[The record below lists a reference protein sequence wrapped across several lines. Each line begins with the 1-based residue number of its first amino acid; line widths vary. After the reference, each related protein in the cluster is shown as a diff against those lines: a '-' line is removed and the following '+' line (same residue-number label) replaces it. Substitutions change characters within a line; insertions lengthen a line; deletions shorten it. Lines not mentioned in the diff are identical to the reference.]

1 MTDVMRVALGQHSA
15 ATHDYLTFAKQL
27 GVGSVQFNMIGKGI
41 GIDQIPKSDD
51 LPEDKGYFDTS
62 FLKRLKQKVN
72 DYGLV
77 LEAIENVP
85 RQFYAD
91 AMLNGPRRD
100 QQIENYQ
107 QMARNM
113 GEAGIPILG
122 LNWMPNLVWR
132 TPAAV
137 GRGGVK
143 VTAFDMERALA
154 GEVVTGITTVPEA
167 EDRIYGEEEMFD
179 NYVRFM
185 ERVLP
190 VAEEAGVKIAL
201 HPDDPPVPSLGGIAR
216 VFYKPENF
224 KRALEA
230 VPSPNHGLDF
240 CMGCFSEMV
249 YADESNNEGV
259 LDAIRYFGERGKIFY
274 VHFRDVQGCV
284 PRFQECFPGEGN
296 VNVVAAIKTLK
307 EVGFTGFIIDD
318 HVPEM
323 IDDSDWRHRGHAYST
338 GYIMALVEAVNQLT

>member
-1 MTDVMRVALGQHSA
+1 MMTREMRVALGQHASA
-15 ATHDYLTFAKQL
+15 TRDYLTFAKQL
-27 GVGSVQFNMIGKGI
+27 GVSGVQFNMIGKGI
-41 GIDQIPKSDD
+41 DLIPHSDD
-51 LPEDKGYFDTS
+51 LPGEKGYWELAD
-62 FLKRLKQKVN
+62 LKRLKQRVD
-72 DYGLV
+72 DYDLE

-85 RQFYAD
+85 RHFYID
-91 AMLNGPRRD
+91 AMLNGSRRAE
-100 QQIENYQ
+100 QIANYQ
-107 QMARNM
+107 TTVRNM

-132 TPAAV
+132 TPMEA

-143 VTAFDMERALA
+143 VTAFDLERAMA
-154 GEVVTGITTVPEA
+154 GEVVTGYVDLPEA
-167 EDRIYGEEEMFD
+167 EDRQYSEAEIFD
-179 NYVRFM
+179 NYVSFM
-185 ERVLP
+185 EQVIP

-201 HPDDPPVPSLGGIAR
+201 HPDDPPVQSLGGIAR

-224 KRALEA
+224 ARALDA

-249 YADESNNEGV
+249 YADRSNNEGV

-284 PRFQECFPGEGN
+284 PKFQECFLGEGN
-296 VNVVAAIKTLK
+296 VDVVAAIRTLK

-323 IDDSDWRHRGHAYST
+323 LDDSDWRHRGHAWST
-338 GYIMALVEAVNQLT
+338 GYIMALVEAVNKLA

>member
-1 MTDVMRVALGQHSA
+1 MTQEMRVALGQHSSP
-15 ATHDYLTFAKQL
+15 THDYLTFAKQL
-27 GVGSVQFNMIGKGI
+27 GVGGVQFNIIGKGI
-41 GIDQIPKSDD
+41 DLIPEEST
-51 LPEDKGYFDTS
+51 LPDDKGYWEVDD
-62 FLKRLKQKVN
+62 LKRLKQRVN
-72 DYGLV
+72 DYDLN

-85 RQFYAD
+85 RQFYID

-100 QQIENYQ
+100 QQISNYQ
-107 QMARNM
+107 TIVRNM

-132 TPAAV
+132 TPMQL

-154 GEVVTGITTVPEA
+154 GEVVVGITNVTEA
-167 EDRIYGEEEMFD
+167 EDRPYSEDEIFD

-185 ERVLP
+185 EAVVP
-190 VAEEAGVKIAL
+190 VAEAAGVKIAL
-201 HPDDPPVPSLGGIAR
+201 HPDDPPVPSLGGFDR

-249 YADESNNEGV
+249 YADRSNNDGV

-284 PRFQECFPGEGN
+284 PKFQECFPGEGN
-296 VNVVAAIKTLK
+296 VDVVAAIRTLK
-307 EVGFTGFIIDD
+307 EVGFSGFIIDD

-338 GYIMALVEAVNQLT
+338 GYIMALVEAVNKLT

>member
-1 MTDVMRVALGQHSA
+1 MAKEMRVALGQHAS

-27 GVGSVQFNMIGKGI
+27 GVGGVQFNMIGKGI
-41 GIDQIPKSDD
+41 DLIPTSDD
-51 LPEDKGYFDTS
+51 LPGENGYWELAD
-62 FLKRLKQKVN
+62 LKRLKQRVN
-72 DYGLV
+72 DYELE

-85 RQFYAD
+85 TAFIRQ

-100 QQIENYQ
+100 EQIANYQ
-107 QMARNM
+107 TTLRNL

-132 TPAAV
+132 TPMQT

-143 VTAFDMERALA
+143 VTAFAMDRALA
-154 GEVVTGITTVPEA
+154 GEVVTGIVNVAEA
-167 EDRIYGEEEMFD
+167 EDREYSEAEMFD

-185 ERVLP
+185 QAVLP
-190 VAEEAGVKIAL
+190 AAEDAGVKIAL
-201 HPDDPPVPSLGGIAR
+201 HPDDPPVPSLGGIGR

-230 VPSPNHGLDF
+230 APSPNHGLDF
-240 CMGCFSEMV
+240 CMGCFSEMI
-249 YADESNNEGV
+249 YAEKSNNDGV
-259 LDAIRYFGERGKIFY
+259 LDAIRYFGGRGKIFY

-284 PRFQECFPGEGN
+284 PKFQECFPGEGN
-296 VNVVAAIKTLK
+296 VDVVAAIKTLR
-307 EVGFTGFIIDD
+307 EVGFDGFIIDD

-323 IDDSDWRHRGHAYST
+323 LDDSDWRHRGHAYST
-338 GYIMALVEAVNQLT
+338 GYIMALVEAVKQLA

>member
-1 MTDVMRVALGQHSA
+1 MKEQMRVALGQHSA
-15 ATHDYLTFAKQL
+15 PTHDYLTFAKQL
-27 GVGSVQFNMIGKGI
+27 GVDGVQFNNIGKGI
-41 GIDQIPKSDD
+41 DLIPEESD
-51 LPEDKGYFDTS
+51 LPDDKGYWDAAD
-62 FLKRLKQKVN
+62 LKRLKQRVN

-85 RQFYAD
+85 RQFYVD
-91 AMLNGPRRD
+91 AMLNGPRCAE
-100 QQIENYQ
+100 QTENYQ
-107 QMARNM
+107 ITVRSM

-132 TPAAV
+132 TPMQR

-143 VTAFDMERALA
+143 VTAFDMERVLA
-154 GEVVTGITTVPEA
+154 GEVVAGITTVPEA
-167 EDRIYGEEEMFD
+167 EDRPYSEAEIFD

-185 ERVLP
+185 EAVVP

-201 HPDDPPVPSLGGIAR
+201 HPDDPPVPSLGGIDR
-216 VFYKPENF
+216 VFYKPDNF
-224 KRALEA
+224 RRALEA
-230 VPSPNHGLDF
+230 VPSPCHGLDF

-249 YADESNNEGV
+249 YADRSNNDGV
-259 LDAIRYFGERGKIFY
+259 LDAMRYFGERGKIFY

-284 PRFQECFPGEGN
+284 PKFQECFPGEGN
-296 VNVVAAIKTLK
+296 VDVVAAVRTLK

-323 IDDSDWRHRGHAYST
+323 IDDSGWRHRGHAYST
-338 GYIMALVEAVNQLT
+338 GYIMALVDAVNKLT

>member
-1 MTDVMRVALGQHSA
+1 MTQEMRVALGQHSA
-15 ATHDYLTFAKQL
+15 ATREYLTFAKQL
-27 GVGSVQFNMIGKGI
+27 GVGGVQFNMIGKGI
-41 GIDQIPKSDD
+41 DLIPEDID
-51 LPEDKGYFDTS
+51 LPEDKGYWDVEE
-62 FLKRLKQKVN
+62 LKRLKQRVN
-72 DYGLV
+72 DYELE

-85 RQFYAD
+85 RHFYID
-91 AMLNGPRRD
+91 AMLNGPRRE
-100 QQIENYQ
+100 QQTANYQ
-107 QMARNM
+107 KLVLNM

-122 LNWMPNLVWR
+122 LAWMPNLVWR
-132 TPAAV
+132 TPMAV

-154 GEVVTGITTVPEA
+154 GEVISGITDVAEA
-167 EDRIYGEEEMFD
+167 EDREYSEDEMFE
-179 NYVRFM
+179 NYVTFM
-185 ERVLP
+185 QAVVP

-201 HPDDPPVPSLGGIAR
+201 HPADPPVPSLGGIAR

-240 CMGCFSEMV
+240 CLGCFSEMV
-249 YADESNNEGV
+249 YAEQSNNDGV

-284 PRFQECFPGEGN
+284 PKFQECFPGEGN
-296 VNVVAAIKTLK
+296 MNVVAAIQTLK

-323 IDDSDWRHRGHAYST
+323 INDDGWRHRGHAYST
-338 GYIMALVEAVNQLT
+338 GYIMALVEAVKQLT